1 MTREQFKS
9 LDITIPDKPGV
20 YRYFD
25 AQEKL
30 LYVGKAKSLKKR
42 VGSYFQ
48 TDRNESVRIKMMIAR
63 IARIEFTIVDTEL
76 DALLLE
82 NALIKKHQP
91 RFNIRLKDDKTYPY
105 IVIKNEPYPR
115 IFPTRRLIRDGS
127 TYFGPYAN
135 VLMMRTILE
144 LVNRIYPLRTC
155 NLPLSESHIQAGKFR
170 ACLEYQVG
178 NCLGPCEAKQSKA
191 AYDASIDAIKEILKG
206 SYHKAQQLLKDEM
219 RMHAEALAFE
229 KAAEIKL
236 KLDALVNYQAKSAV
250 VNPNITDTDV
260 FSIAR
265 HEELAVINYLHIQN
279 GSIVRS
285 HNLEIQQNLE
295 EETGDLLTYG
305 IIELRNRFQSNATTL
320 LLSQE
325 IQSEPEGLELQVPR
339 IGDKKKIV
347 DLSLKN
353 AFYHLNELVQQRSNK
368 QQQQKTD
375 KLMEQ
380 MRIDLNLKKQPR
392 HIECFDNSNFHGS
405 YAVSACVVFKE
416 GKPSKKD
423 YRHFNVKTVEGPNDF
438 ATMEEAIT
446 RRYKRLL
453 EEKEALPN
461 LLIVDGGKGQLSS
474 AVKALKAL
482 GIYEKIP
489 VLGIAK
495 NLEEL
500 FYPNDPVPL
509 HLDKLSY
516 TLRVIQQMRD
526 EAHRFGITH
535 HRNKRSKGTIKS
547 ALIDIDGIGPKT
559 VEQLLRRFKS
569 TTGLMEAS
577 QAEIEGL
584 VGKAKAGILLTW
596 RATQQKSPAEEQGP

>member
-1 MTREQFKS
+1 MTREEFKA

-42 VGSYFQ
+42 VSSYFQ
-48 TDRNESVRIKMMIAR
+48 VDRQESVRIKMMIAR

-155 NLPLSESHIQAGKFR
+155 SLPLSEANIQAGKFR

-178 NCLGPCEAKQSKA
+178 NCLAPCEAKQSKE
-191 AYDASIDAIKEILKG
+191 AYDNSIDAIKEILKG

-305 IIELRNRFQSNATTL
+305 IIELRNRFQSNATIL

-368 QQQQKTD
+368 QQAQKTD

-380 MRIDLNLKKQPR
+380 MRLDLNLRKQPR

-405 YAVSACVVFKE
+405 YAVSACVVFKD

-446 RRYKRLL
+446 RRYKRML
-453 EEKEALPN
+453 EEKETLPN

-474 AVKALKAL
+474 AVKALKGL

-547 ALIDIDGIGPKT
+547 ALIDIDGIGPKS

-569 TTGLMEAS
+569 ITGLMEAPET
-577 QAEIEGL
+577 EIEAL
-584 VGKAKAGILLTW
+584 VGKAKAGILLVW
-596 RATQQKSPAEEQGP
+596 RVEQQKRSAEEPGH